1 MVVKL
6 RTTQIGL
13 KRPINV
19 KANLTNV
26 DKADEMMIA
35 LLSLNVDMDEAQNVS
50 DNEQQDDNVSDNEQQ
65 DDTEVVKA
73 GLAALQKER
82 AFTKQA
88 LSFLQDVLGLS
99 DKQLEIVKDHA
110 DFAILGAYL
119 SYVCNRI
126 KGVPEKAYQ
135 EESNKT
141 APKDQSA
148 NSEEQ

>member
-35 LLSLNVDMDEAQNVS
+35 LLSLNVDMDEAQTA
-50 DNEQQDDNVSDNEQQ
+50 DNEQQDDSEAF
-65 DDTEVVKA
+65 KA
-73 GLAALQKER
+73 GLDALKKER

-110 DFAILGAYL
+110 DFAILGSYL

-126 KGVPEKAYQ
+126 TGVPEKAFQ
-135 EESNKT
+135 EESTKSV
-141 APKDQSA
+141 PKDQSA

>member
-35 LLSLNVDMDEAQNVS
+35 LLSLNVDMDEAQTA
-50 DNEQQDDNVSDNEQQ
+50 DNEQQDDSEAF
-65 DDTEVVKA
+65 KA
-73 GLAALQKER
+73 GLDALKKER
-82 AFTKQA
+82 AFTNQA

-110 DFAILGAYL
+110 DFAILGSYL

-126 KGVPEKAYQ
+126 KGVPEKAFQ
-135 EESNKT
+135 EESTKSV
-141 APKDQSA
+141 PKDQSA

>member
-35 LLSLNVDMDEAQNVS
+35 LLSLNVDMDEAQTAG
-50 DNEQQDDNVSDNEQQ
+50 DEQQDDSKAL
-65 DDTEVVKA
+65 KA
-73 GLAALQKER
+73 GLDALKKER

-88 LSFLQDVLGLS
+88 LSFLQDMLGLS

-110 DFAILGAYL
+110 DFAVLGSYL

-126 KGVPEKAYQ
+126 KGVPEKAFQ
-135 EESNKT
+135 EESTKSV
-141 APKDQSA
+141 PKDQSA

>member
-50 DNEQQDDNVSDNEQQ
+50 DNEQQDDSEA
-65 DDTEVVKA
+65 VKA
-73 GLAALQKER
+73 GLAELKKER

>member
-35 LLSLNVDMDEAQNVS
+35 LLSLNVDMDEAQNA
-50 DNEQQDDNVSDNEQQ
+50 SDNEQQ
-65 DDTEVVKA
+65 DDTEAVKA

-126 KGVPEKAYQ
+126 KGIPEKAYQ
-135 EESNKT
+135 EEPNKT

>member
-13 KRPINV
+13 KMPINV

-26 DKADEMMIA
+26 DKADEMMIS
-35 LLSLNVDMDEAQNVS
+35 LLSLNVDMDEAQTAG
-50 DNEQQDDNVSDNEQQ
+50 DEQQDDSEAL
-65 DDTEVVKA
+65 KA
-73 GLAALQKER
+73 GLEALKKER

-88 LSFLQDVLGLS
+88 LNFLQDVLNLS
-99 DKQLEIVKDHA
+99 DKQLDIVKDHA

-126 KGVPEKAYQ
+126 KGVPEKAFQ
-135 EESNKT
+135 EEATKP

>member
-6 RTTQIGL
+6 RTTQVGL

-35 LLSLNVDMDEAQNVS
+35 LLSLNVDMDEAQNAS
-50 DNEQQDDNVSDNEQQ
+50 DNEQQDDSEA
-65 DDTEVVKA
+65 VKA
-73 GLAALQKER
+73 GLAELRKER

>member
-13 KRPINV
+13 KMPINV

-26 DKADEMMIA
+26 DKADEMMIS
-35 LLSLNVDMDEAQNVS
+35 LLSLNVDMDEAQTAG
-50 DNEQQDDNVSDNEQQ
+50 DEQQDDSEAL
-65 DDTEVVKA
+65 KA
-73 GLAALQKER
+73 GLEALKKER

-88 LSFLQDVLGLS
+88 LSFLQDVLNLS
-99 DKQLEIVKDHA
+99 DKQLEVVKDHA
-110 DFAILGAYL
+110 DFAILGLYL

-126 KGVPEKAYQ
+126 KGVPEKAFQ
-135 EESNKT
+135 EESTKSV
-141 APKDQSA
+141 PKDQSA

>member
-35 LLSLNVDMDEAQNVS
+35 LLSLNVDMEEAQTA
-50 DNEQQDDNVSDNEQQ
+50 DNEQQDDSEAL
-65 DDTEVVKA
+65 KA
-73 GLAALQKER
+73 GLDALKKER

-88 LSFLQDVLGLS
+88 LSFLQDVLNLS

-135 EESNKT
+135 EEEATKS

>member
-35 LLSLNVDMDEAQNVS
+35 LLSLNVDMDEAQTA
-50 DNEQQDDNVSDNEQQ
+50 DNEQQDDSEAL
-65 DDTEVVKA
+65 KA
-73 GLAALQKER
+73 GLDALKKER

-88 LSFLQDVLGLS
+88 LSFLQDVLNLS
-99 DKQLEIVKDHA
+99 DKQLEVVKDHA

-126 KGVPEKAYQ
+126 KGVPEKAFQ
-135 EESNKT
+135 EEATKP

>member
-26 DKADEMMIA
+26 DKADEMIIA
-35 LLSLNVDMDEAQNVS
+35 LLSLNVDMDEAQTA
-50 DNEQQDDNVSDNEQQ
+50 DNEQQDDSEAL
-65 DDTEVVKA
+65 KA
-73 GLAALQKER
+73 GLDALKKER

-110 DFAILGAYL
+110 DFAILGSYL

-126 KGVPEKAYQ
+126 KGVPEKAFQ
-135 EESNKT
+135 EESTKSV
-141 APKDQSA
+141 PKDQSA

>member
-1 MVVKL
+1 MAVKL

-35 LLSLNVDMDEAQNVS
+35 LLSLNVDMDEAQTA
-50 DNEQQDDNVSDNEQQ
+50 DNEQQDDSEAF
-65 DDTEVVKA
+65 KA
-73 GLAALQKER
+73 GLDALKKER

-110 DFAILGAYL
+110 GFAILGSYL

-126 KGVPEKAYQ
+126 KGVPEKAFQ
-135 EESNKT
+135 EESTKSV
-141 APKDQSA
+141 PKDQSA

>member
-26 DKADEMMIA
+26 DKANEMMIA
-35 LLSLNVDMDEAQNVS
+35 LLSLNVDMDEAQTAG
-50 DNEQQDDNVSDNEQQ
+50 DEQQDDSEAL
-65 DDTEVVKA
+65 KA
-73 GLAALQKER
+73 GLEALKKER

-88 LSFLQDVLGLS
+88 LSFLQEVLRLS
-99 DKQLEIVKDHA
+99 DKQLKIVKDHA

-135 EESNKT
+135 EETEKT
-141 APKDQSA
+141 TKPAPKDQSA

>member
-35 LLSLNVDMDEAQNVS
+35 LLSLNVDMDEAQTA
-50 DNEQQDDNVSDNEQQ
+50 DNEQQDDSEAF
-65 DDTEVVKA
+65 KA
-73 GLAALQKER
+73 GLDALKKER

-110 DFAILGAYL
+110 DFAILGSYL

-126 KGVPEKAYQ
+126 KGVPEKAFQ
-135 EESNKT
+135 EESTKSV
-141 APKDQSA
+141 PKDQSA

>member
-19 KANLTNV
+19 KANLANV

-35 LLSLNVDMDEAQNVS
+35 LLSLNVDMDEAQTA
-50 DNEQQDDNVSDNEQQ
+50 DNEQQDDSEAL
-65 DDTEVVKA
+65 KA
-73 GLAALQKER
+73 GLEALKKER

-88 LSFLQDVLGLS
+88 LSFLQDVLNLS
-99 DKQLEIVKDHA
+99 DKQLETVKDHA

-126 KGVPEKAYQ
+126 KGVPETAYQ
-135 EESNKT
+135 EEATKS

-148 NSEEQ
+148 NSEEP

>member
-19 KANLTNV
+19 NANLTNV

-35 LLSLNVDMDEAQNVS
+35 LLSLNVDMDEAQNAS
-50 DNEQQDDNVSDNEQQ
+50 DNEQQDDSEA
-65 DDTEVVKA
+65 VKA
-73 GLAALQKER
+73 GLAELRKER

>member
-35 LLSLNVDMDEAQNVS
+35 LLSLNVDMDEAQNA
-50 DNEQQDDNVSDNEQQ
+50 SDNEQQ
-65 DDTEVVKA
+65 DDTEAVKA

-126 KGVPEKAYQ
+126 KGIPEKAYQ

>member
-6 RTTQIGL
+6 RATQIGL

-35 LLSLNVDMDEAQNVS
+35 LLSLNVDMDEAQTA
-50 DNEQQDDNVSDNEQQ
+50 DNEQQDDSEAF
-65 DDTEVVKA
+65 KA
-73 GLAALQKER
+73 GLDALKKER

-110 DFAILGAYL
+110 DFAILGSYL

-126 KGVPEKAYQ
+126 KGVPEKAFQ
-135 EESNKT
+135 EESTKSV
-141 APKDQSA
+141 PKDQSA

>member
-1 MVVKL
+1 MVVNL
-6 RTTQIGL
+6 RTSQIGL
-13 KRPINV
+13 KKPINV

-35 LLSLNVDMDEAQNVS
+35 LLSLNVDMDEAQTAG
-50 DNEQQDDNVSDNEQQ
+50 DEQQDDSEAL
-65 DDTEVVKA
+65 KA
-73 GLAALQKER
+73 GLDALKKER

-99 DKQLEIVKDHA
+99 DKQLEIIKDHA

-135 EESNKT
+135 EEATKS

-148 NSEEQ
+148 NSEEP

>member
-35 LLSLNVDMDEAQNVS
+35 LLSLNVDMDEAQNAS
-50 DNEQQDDNVSDNEQQ
+50 DNEQQDDSEA
-65 DDTEVVKA
+65 VKA
-73 GLAALQKER
+73 GLAELRKER

>member
-13 KRPINV
+13 KKPINV

-35 LLSLNVDMDEAQNVS
+35 LLSLNVDMDEVKNGS
-50 DNEQQDDNVSDNEQQ
+50 DNDQQDDIE
-65 DDTEVVKA
+65 EVKA
-73 GLAALQKER
+73 GLDALKKER

-88 LSFLQDVLGLS
+88 LSFLQDVLQLS
-99 DKQLEIVKDHA
+99 DKQLQIAKDHA
-110 DFAILGAYL
+110 DFTILGQYL

-126 KGVPEKAYQ
+126 KGVPEEAYQ
-135 EESNKT
+135 KEAVKS
-141 APKDQSA
+141 APKEQLA

>member
-35 LLSLNVDMDEAQNVS
+35 LLSINVDMDEAQTA
-50 DNEQQDDNVSDNEQQ
+50 DNEQQDDSEAL
-65 DDTEVVKA
+65 KA
-73 GLAALQKER
+73 GLDALKKER

-88 LSFLQDVLGLS
+88 LSFLQDMLGLS

-110 DFAILGAYL
+110 DFAVLGSYL

-126 KGVPEKAYQ
+126 KGVPEKAFQ
-135 EESNKT
+135 EEATKP

>member
-35 LLSLNVDMDEAQNVS
+35 LLSLNVDMDEAQNA
-50 DNEQQDDNVSDNEQQ
+50 SDNEQQ
-65 DDTEVVKA
+65 DDTEAVKA

-82 AFTKQA
+82 AFTNQA

-126 KGVPEKAYQ
+126 KGIPEKAYQ

>member
-26 DKADEMMIA
+26 DKADEMIIA

-50 DNEQQDDNVSDNEQQ
+50 DNEQQDDSEAL
-65 DDTEVVKA
+65 KA
-73 GLAALQKER
+73 GLEALKKER

-88 LSFLQDVLGLS
+88 LSFLQDVLNLS

-110 DFAILGAYL
+110 DFAILGSYL

-135 EESNKT
+135 EETAKP

>member
-50 DNEQQDDNVSDNEQQ
+50 DNEQQDDSEAL
-65 DDTEVVKA
+65 KA
-73 GLAALQKER
+73 GLDALKKER

-88 LSFLQDVLGLS
+88 LSFLQDMLGLS

-110 DFAILGAYL
+110 DFAVLGSYL

-126 KGVPEKAYQ
+126 KGVPEKAFQ
-135 EESNKT
+135 EEATKP

>member
-50 DNEQQDDNVSDNEQQ
+50 DNEQQDDSEAL
-65 DDTEVVKA
+65 KA
-73 GLAALQKER
+73 GLEALKKER

-88 LSFLQDVLGLS
+88 LSFLQDVLNLS

-110 DFAILGAYL
+110 DFAILGSYL

-135 EESNKT
+135 EETAKP

>member
-19 KANLTNV
+19 KDNLTNV

-35 LLSLNVDMDEAQNVS
+35 LLSLNVDMDEAQTA
-50 DNEQQDDNVSDNEQQ
+50 DNEQQDDSEAF
-65 DDTEVVKA
+65 KA
-73 GLAALQKER
+73 GLDALKKER

-110 DFAILGAYL
+110 DFAILGSYL

-126 KGVPEKAYQ
+126 KGVPEKAFQ
-135 EESNKT
+135 EESTKSV
-141 APKDQSA
+141 PKDQSA